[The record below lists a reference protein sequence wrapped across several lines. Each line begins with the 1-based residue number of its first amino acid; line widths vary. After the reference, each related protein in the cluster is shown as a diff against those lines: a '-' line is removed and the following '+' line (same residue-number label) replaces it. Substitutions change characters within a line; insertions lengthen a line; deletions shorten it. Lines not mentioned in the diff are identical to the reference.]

1 MINIFDDKVLRE
13 NPKLLYL
20 VAIIQGIVL
29 GFLAGF
35 LFNEVIWIGSCDL
48 EQGELVCPNC
58 GNNDIYKFYIEPLGF
73 QCELCGYDSRK

>member
-35 LFNEVIWIGSCDL
+35 LFNEVI
-48 EQGELVCPNC
+48 
-58 GNNDIYKFYIEPLGF
+58 
-73 QCELCGYDSRK
+73 